1 MSTLLN
7 YNWTK
12 AHPIS
17 AGVIAM
23 QARVTPYFESL
34 PGQGKSALAK
44 AVAAALGYELLQF
57 IGSIHDPTDI
67 GGIPFP
73 AASDGINPPP
83 FFDHV
88 PARFGYRLTQPKA
101 LFFADEITC
110 VPPRNRAGLLTVW
123 SERRLGF
130 HELHDTTLFMVAG
143 NPPHVA
149 PDASPLEK
157 SLANRF
163 AHFKWDM
170 EFDSWADGLMSETR
184 KFAAPRIPIVPAD
197 WNRFIPTE
205 GSFVASYLRKNP
217 GSRTRVPESD
227 AEMAY
232 PTYRSWT
239 YLTDCMSAA
248 AAVGAPADIQKELCE
263 ACVGKTEATQYLQ
276 FRKTLDLVD
285 PEEVLAG
292 RVKYTFDRKRVDL
305 AAALLAAVVTAMK
318 SNWTEAR
325 MEAATSLFCE
335 NIGKHAKDLVF
346 TQLKHL
352 LLSKPASVPR
362 LSEKVINMVRDFGNS
377 LPGASA

>member
-1 MSTLLN
+1 
-7 YNWTK
+7 
-12 AHPIS
+12 
-17 AGVIAM
+17 
-23 QARVTPYFESL
+23 
-34 PGQGKSALAK
+34 
-44 AVAAALGYELLQF
+44 
-57 IGSIHDPTDI
+57 
-67 GGIPFP
+67 
-73 AASDGINPPP
+73 
-83 FFDHV
+83 
-88 PARFGYRLTQPKA
+88 
-101 LFFADEITC
+101 
-110 VPPRNRAGLLTVW
+110 
-123 SERRLGF
+123 
-130 HELHDTTLFMVAG
+130 
-143 NPPHVA
+143 
-149 PDASPLEK
+149 
-157 SLANRF
+157 
-163 AHFKWDM
+163 
-170 EFDSWADGLMSETR
+170 
-184 KFAAPRIPIVPAD
+184 
-197 WNRFIPTE
+197 
-205 GSFVASYLRKNP
+205 
-217 GSRTRVPESD
+217 
-227 AEMAY
+227 MAY